1 MALGAWGHR
10 WIDSEPVA
18 QEPRSDA
25 PDVGHAPPSRPTPLP
40 PRRCTIHFRY
50 PELAARKC
58 YWLVVEGRDVDLCSE
73 DPGFEV
79 DLYVETSVRIM
90 TMVWMGLT
98 TIRAEREAGRL
109 HIEGDCRGG
118 EIACSNGWG

>member
-1 MALGAWGHR
+1 MWDMRRNL
-10 WIDSEPVA
+10 D
-18 QEPRSDA
+18 
-25 PDVGHAPPSRPTPLP
+25 PTPMP
-40 PRRCTIHFRY
+40 PRRFTIRFRY

-79 DLYVETSVRIM
+79 ELYVETSVRIM

-98 TIRAEREAGRL
+98 TIRAERETGRL
-109 HIEGDCRGG
+109 HIEGDAEVAKSMQQWLGLSPFAKEQNQRSR
-118 EIACSNGWG
+118 AA